1 MAKSDHGKKAQSS
14 GVGESRIFAKEQPGL
29 DWDKL
34 TVNGQPIPEAMRS
47 LMPYEMT
54 DQGVAEKKARQPVGV
69 PGPRVEVLRD
79 QDDKRVDQYRDDL
92 EYGDLIN
99 TDDPLKI
106 MMDKHLPAHHRGL
119 WMGDQKMRE
128 SGLVRGRVEYKPVL
142 VDDGTGKMV
151 QVRQNGMLLTSIP
164 ETLARKNDDF
174 FRGVARDREQS
185 SQEQVLEQTDR
196 IVADGK
202 MRRMAKRDTG
212 ALEGL
217 QVEHGED
224 GDMDLVNAFPDL
236 VEEMAHES

>member
-54 DQGVAEKKARQPVGV
+54 DQGVAEKRAAHPVSA
-69 PGPRVEVLRD
+69 GPRVEVIRD
-79 QDDKRVDQYRDDL
+79 ADDKRVDQYRDDL

-106 MMDKHLPAHHRGL
+106 MMDKYTPKGHRGL
-119 WMGDQKMRE
+119 FMGEMKMKE
-128 SGLVRGRVEYKPVL
+128 SGLVRGRIEYKPVL
-142 VDDGTGKMV
+142 IDDGTGHMI
-151 QVRQNGMLLTSIP
+151 QVRQNNMLLTSVP
-164 ETLARKNDDF
+164 EALARKNERF
-174 FRGVARDREQS
+174 FQDKAIDLEKSVQGKVAEQNDRLLATSKMERISRRQS
-185 SQEQVLEQTDR
+185 
-196 IVADGK
+196 
-202 MRRMAKRDTG
+202 G
-212 ALEGL
+212 ALDGL